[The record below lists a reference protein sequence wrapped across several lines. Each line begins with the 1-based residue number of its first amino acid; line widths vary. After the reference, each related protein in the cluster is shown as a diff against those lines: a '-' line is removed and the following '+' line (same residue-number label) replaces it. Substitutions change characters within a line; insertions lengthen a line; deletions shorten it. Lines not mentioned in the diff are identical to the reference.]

1 MLKAAPA
8 GKLARSNEQKSF
20 GSDRFSPSTVAV
32 REHRA
37 RERADRIIDQFVERF
52 AEKNYFPD
60 DGDNA
65 LFALLVQLPE
75 WPADL
80 SIRVQNEDDEELAV
94 YLKGHDESDIQNAVV
109 LTLNAD
115 DDYVAPEGAS
125 LSGEEPLLHLIF
137 SQLPRSSTLGMGGN
151 FPDGDS
157 TAGRIVTLREQV
169 AGLARERR
177 PLLFAALLADEG
189 TSKSLLSVRAP
200 NPFLPLW
207 NHRGHTQLSP
217 VLGWLC
223 VLHPEVPAGR
233 LDELLERMPLTEEQ
247 KIDFLENDVLPD
259 EFVEAM
265 DISLDEW
272 ARSTAIDGLSRT
284 RIFNQH
290 TDELARTGARELLAA
305 SGRNLVIVDFG
316 MSKYVPEGPD
326 DTSIVLLHDGFG
338 NYRAQDTS
346 NGEISVFK
354 EGTDSFYLA
363 IGSQLTSEERSS
375 LGMQF
380 EQDVAGFRKALTQR
394 AIDENSGWFDPEKP
408 TEIERE
414 FLPEWFADASDED
427 KYSWKIAV
435 QDYSQALLE
444 AQAPDLLEPSGYGEP
459 DQLRQYAREKLQA
472 RILLDHGVEV
482 NPDEVSI
489 HTVSIEI
496 EPGFFL
502 DPDYEFAGPSEAEA
516 HYETQQRS
524 LTDLSLENIAVTD
537 FNFLQTSRAYDSQG
551 QLIGFLKAGYL
562 FGLIRDLNIGE
573 NYPKFLKILL
583 STSATGTWHRERY
596 ARVMHTQ
603 MRLDGI
609 EAKMAGDFLGDGSL
623 PPDLANRGHKWLTA
637 VLNHPVDGDD
647 RATVEGH
654 RVQVSQLSIKDVLL
668 SGVLAIGVEA
678 RSSVGSLVIFTPQ
691 APDGKC
697 FREMSSS
704 KDLQQ
709 LLLDPEW
716 LDYLV
721 SRAGLPFQADV
732 QRALTAERDTL
743 FMELLPCS
751 ENFLEAVYDAEVER
765 VILAVD
771 EQTNSNWETNWQS
784 AWEITQTV
792 GDIILTFTPFKVQL
806 PIAAIRSF
814 YAIWQGI
821 GKAADEEG
829 SAPLYFVQAALLLAD
844 GLTLSKGRRVKP
856 FSAAKVGHSVLDP
869 KTAVSKTPGG
879 LTLRGDGIYRGIH
892 EKAQEGVPSRFY
904 AVQQEKA
911 YAVRYDVDCA
921 VWRVIDSRRPDAYY
935 QLPIQL
941 DDKGGW
947 VHASTGLRG
956 GGKHTQPKLPSAV
969 GQSSKPATPK
979 YKIHIGDFFE
989 SRRFQKAQDRIQ
1001 ADTEGGLE
1009 EAVRLSIAKY
1019 IDGSAGIHEWHHN
1032 GKFKISAKVKM
1043 FSVDVTTVGNSTGR
1057 GDWRLILQQGKGVL
1071 EPWNVLNHKDLA

>member
-1 MLKAAPA
+1 M
-8 GKLARSNEQKSF
+8 
-20 GSDRFSPSTVAV
+20 
-32 REHRA
+32 
-37 RERADRIIDQFVERF
+37 
-52 AEKNYFPD
+52 
-60 DGDNA
+60 
-65 LFALLVQLPE
+65 PE

-80 SIRVQNEDDEELAV
+80 SISVQNEDGEELAV
-94 YLKGHDESDIQNAVV
+94 YLKGNDESDIQSAVV
-109 LTLNAD
+109 LTLND
-115 DDYVAPEGAS
+115 DEDYVAPEGAS

-151 FPDGDS
+151 FPGSDS

-189 TSKSLLSVRAP
+189 TFKITLNVPLP

-207 NHRGHTQLSP
+207 GRGYTELSP
-217 VLGWLC
+217 VLDSLC
-223 VLHPEVPAGR
+223 GLHPEVPVGR
-233 LDELLERMPLTEEQ
+233 LDELLERVPLTEEQ
-247 KIDFLENDVLPD
+247 QIDFLDNDALPD

-290 TDELARTGARELLAA
+290 TDELARTGARELLAD
-305 SGRNLVIVDFG
+305 SGRNLVIVDYG

-346 NGEISVFK
+346 NGEITVFK

-363 IGSQLTSEERSS
+363 ISSQLTAEERLP

-380 EQDVAGFRKALTQR
+380 EQDVAGFRNVLTQL
-394 AIDENSGWFDPEKP
+394 AIKDNGGWFDPEKP
-408 TEIERE
+408 TGIEHE
-414 FLPEWFADASDED
+414 FLPEWFADAPDED
-427 KYSWKIAV
+427 KHSWKLAV
-435 QDYSQALLE
+435 QNYTLALLE
-444 AQAPDLLEPSGYGEP
+444 AQAPEMLDISRYGEP
-459 DQLRQYAREKLQA
+459 DQLRHYAHEKLRE

-482 NPDEVSI
+482 NPDEISV

-496 EPGFFL
+496 DPDFFL
-502 DPDYEFAGPSEAEA
+502 DLDYEFAGPSEAEA

-537 FNFLQTSRAYDSQG
+537 LNFLLTSRAFDDQG

-573 NYPKFLKILL
+573 DYQQFLRTLL
-583 STSATGTWHRERY
+583 STSPTGLWHRERY
-596 ARVMHTQ
+596 ARVMLAQ

-609 EAKMAGDFLGDGSL
+609 EARMAGDFLEDGSL
-623 PPDLANRGHKWLTA
+623 PPDLANRGHKWVTS
-637 VLNHPVDGDD
+637 VLDHPVDGDD

-654 RVQVSQLSIKDVLL
+654 RIQVSQLSISGVLL
-668 SGVLAIGVEA
+668 SGVLAIGAED

-691 APDGKC
+691 AAGGRC

-704 KDLQQ
+704 KELQQ

-721 SRAGLPFQADV
+721 SRAALPLQADV
-732 QRALTAERDTL
+732 RRALTAERDTL

-765 VILAVD
+765 VISAVD

-784 AWEITQTV
+784 AWEITKTV
-792 GDIILTFTPFKVQL
+792 GDILLTFTPFKVQL

-821 GKAADEEG
+821 GKVADEDG
-829 SAPLYFVQAALLLAD
+829 SAPLYFVQAALLLVD

-856 FSAAKVGHSVLDP
+856 YAPAAIGRSVLDP
-869 KTAVSKTPGG
+869 KTAVPKTPGG
-879 LTLRGDGIYRGIH
+879 LKLRDDGIYRGIH

-911 YAVRYDVDCA
+911 YAVRYDTDA
-921 VWRVIDSRRPDAYY
+921 ATWRVIDSRRPDAYY

-941 DDKGGW
+941 DDQGVW
-947 VHASTGLRG
+947 VHASVGLRG
-956 GGKHTQPKLPSAV
+956 GGKHPVFKLPREEAV
-969 GQSSKPATPK
+969 FNRPGTPG
-979 YKIHIGDFFE
+979 YKINKGDFFTSKEFLEAE
-989 SRRFQKAQDRIQ
+989 SKIQVAKGDLESAVELAITKYVEGKHGMHPWHFDR
-1001 ADTEGGLE
+1001 
-1009 EAVRLSIAKY
+1009 KK
-1019 IDGSAGIHEWHHN
+1019 H
-1032 GKFKISAKVKM
+1032 KFPKHTKM
-1043 FSVDVTTVGNSTGR
+1043 FILDITPVGNGSGR
-1057 GDWRLILQQGKGVL
+1057 GDWRLIVKQGKSEL
-1071 EPWNVLNHKDLA
+1071 QPWDIMNHKDLKLK